1 MADGDHTAG
10 TIGEEGEGNA
20 AGKGIQQVS
29 VNLDDRSPAEAA
41 QILRDLNRAVFGDG
55 LGWDGVV
62 QQLRQIRRDVEV
74 LARDVTALTNEVATL
89 KNELVNLKQ
98 QMSDRTETSRQMQ
111 ILLVVVAAG
120 VGVLVL
126 VALWPLIFR

>member
-1 MADGDHTAG
+1 MADGDYIAG
-10 TIGEEGEGNA
+10 ELGEEGAGNVVGEGV
-20 AGKGIQQVS
+20 QSVS
-29 VNLDDRSPAEAA
+29 VNLGDRTPAEVA
-41 QILRDLNRAVFGDG
+41 QILRDLNRAIFGDG

-62 QQLRQIRRDVEV
+62 QQLRQLRRDVEE
-74 LARDVTALTNEVATL
+74 LTSKVTTLNHEVTQL
-89 KNELVNLKQ
+89 KN

>member
-1 MADGDHTAG
+1 MADGDYIAG
-10 TIGEEGEGNA
+10 ELGEEGAGNVV
-20 AGKGIQQVS
+20 GKGVQSVS
-29 VNLDDRSPAEAA
+29 VNLGDRTPAEAA

-62 QQLRQIRRDVEV
+62 QQLRQLRRDVEE
-74 LARDVTALTNEVATL
+74 LTSKVTTLNHEVTQL
-89 KNELVNLKQ
+89 KN

>member
-1 MADGDHTAG
+1 MADGDYIAG
-10 TIGEEGEGNA
+10 ELGEEGAGNVVGEGV
-20 AGKGIQQVS
+20 QSVS
-29 VNLDDRSPAEAA
+29 VNLGDRTPAEVA
-41 QILRDLNRAVFGDG
+41 QILRDLNRAIFGDG

-62 QQLRQIRRDVEV
+62 QQLRQLRRDVEE
-74 LARDVTALTNEVATL
+74 LTSKVTTLNHEVTQL
-89 KNELVNLKQ
+89 KN

-111 ILLVVVAAG
+111 ILLVAVAAG